1 MRLMIDERAHKFI
14 FAWDIINFV
23 SKIIMRSTRSVQA
36 VKDANDGEI
45 PNNLYLQKTERLCEL
60 IFDLTGEER
69 PKTDSIKVLATLI
82 EEILPQINVSSPV
95 EPESPW
101 ATKRKADEISIE
113 SNPSDPSVATGE
125 VSLPKTTKKGKVIK
139 PRWAV
144 DSLDAL
150 NIAEMKRILFLDP
163 QTLYDRYQA
172 KDLMQMWDYM
182 GMKTQY
188 PTGWETSKFDTIE
201 RMKVFAGRN
210 LIYHKVPNV
219 THVEK

>member
-1 MRLMIDERAHKFI
+1 
-14 FAWDIINFV
+14 
-23 SKIIMRSTRSVQA
+23 MRSTRSVQA
-36 VKDANDGEI
+36 VKNANDGEI
-45 PNNLYLQKTERLCEL
+45 PNNLYLQKSERLCEL

-69 PKTDSIKVLATLI
+69 SNTDSIKILATLI
-82 EEILPQINVSSPV
+82 EDTLAQINVCVPD
-95 EPESPW
+95 EPDTPW
-101 ATKRKADEISIE
+101 SIKRKAEEISNSE
-113 SNPSDPSVATGE
+113 ANPLNPSTIPTTEETPA
-125 VSLPKTTKKGKVIK
+125 PPITKKRKVIK
-139 PRWAV
+139 PRWAL

-150 NIAEMKRILFLDP
+150 NIAEMKRILFLDTT
-163 QTLYDRYQA
+163 TLYDRYQA